1 MRKIKK
7 SDKPKKV
14 NFSGWL
20 SRRKT
25 ANLLIEHW
33 GWSDDFRLNYI
44 TLCSS
49 IPAEGKF
56 RFVGAIRTW
65 LSPTLFVEIANF
77 LKDSVNIDGVSLDE
91 LNLMLELAKGLETG
105 SSDDLKNKLKGL
117 LASGPLSSA
126 KDICARLQQVFDSG
140 DLSKSGL
147 AKTLLVQK
155 VTELTES
162 KNCL

>member
-1 MRKIKK
+1 M
-7 SDKPKKV
+7 
-14 NFSGWL
+14 
-20 SRRKT
+20 
-25 ANLLIEHW
+25 
-33 GWSDDFRLNYI
+33 
-44 TLCSS
+44 
-49 IPAEGKF
+49 
-56 RFVGAIRTW
+56 
-65 LSPTLFVEIANF
+65 
-77 LKDSVNIDGVSLDE
+77 DE

>member
-1 MRKIKK
+1 
-7 SDKPKKV
+7 
-14 NFSGWL
+14 
-20 SRRKT
+20 
-25 ANLLIEHW
+25 
-33 GWSDDFRLNYI
+33 
-44 TLCSS
+44 
-49 IPAEGKF
+49 
-56 RFVGAIRTW
+56 
-65 LSPTLFVEIANF
+65 
-77 LKDSVNIDGVSLDE
+77 
-91 LNLMLELAKGLETG
+91 MLELAKGLETG

-117 LASGPLSSA
+117 LASGSLSSA